1 MATWLRLI
9 CVVFLAAFA
18 TGTFG
23 QSAQATVME
32 LQTTMSSPSGM
43 GSAPSCDHC
52 KMGADHHL
60 LSCDAFCV
68 SQAAVILSPFIA
80 TFRASTVSRM
90 EIESLWGF
98 DGPARSPAP
107 PPPRISILS

>member
-1 MATWLRLI
+1 MAKWLRLM

-18 TGTFG
+18 AGTFA
-23 QSAQATVME
+23 QSAQATVMG
-32 LQTTMSSPSGM
+32 LQTTMSAPDAM

-60 LSCDAFCV
+60 LGCDAFCV
-68 SQAAVILSPFIA
+68 SQAVIPSPFLA
-80 TFRASTVSRM
+80 TLRGSTAPRM
-90 EIESLWGF
+90 EIESFWGF

-107 PPPRISILS
+107 PPPRSNILS